1 MRRPPPPGVAPLLA
15 LGLFLMPF
23 ASPAAQQGPWAL
35 INGRIETVTQG
46 VIERGTIVIRDGLVT
61 AVGASVPVPADARI
75 LDLKGRTV
83 SPGLIDLISSAG
95 LPTAPAATG
104 GAGGGGG
111 QPARPSGLEPEMQ
124 AVQTVRLL
132 PSDAGAYR
140 RAGVTAVLVAP
151 SRGLFR
157 GQSVLLPAR
166 DSATGTSAIRP
177 VVAQH
182 VGYQGIGGGQFPGS
196 LLGVIATQRQ
206 MLYDAK
212 RYGAL
217 DQRWRTNPRGMARQE
232 QDARLAALVPA
243 VQGDQPVFV
252 DARTENEIR
261 RAARLAKEFS
271 LKLTVTGATEAWRAI
286 DALRDAGVVVS
297 LDFPRPND
305 VTGWRFRTGLPRTP
319 GDSATAAAAARKL
332 LEGNAAT
339 LHRAGIRFALSSGGK
354 PGDLLANARK
364 AVAAGLPADAALEAL
379 TRRPAELA
387 GVASALGTIEPGKI
401 ANLVISTGPLLADT
415 SRVTAV
421 FVDGEQFAVSSGEG
435 APAARSGARAGG
447 GAGAATSAA
456 GQWTLTT
463 NSPQGAME
471 STLALQQEGA
481 SVTGTMTSDML
492 GTAPVREGQLNGRRL
507 SWSVTVSFGGTSFTL
522 QYSGEID
529 GNRMQGTVT
538 AGDFGSFSF
547 TGERVP

>member
-1 MRRPPPPGVAPLLA
+1 
-15 LGLFLMPF
+15 
-23 ASPAAQQGPWAL
+23 
-35 INGRIETVTQG
+35 
-46 VIERGTIVIRDGLVT
+46 
-61 AVGASVPVPADARI
+61 
-75 LDLKGRTV
+75 
-83 SPGLIDLISSAG
+83 
-95 LPTAPAATG
+95 
-104 GAGGGGG
+104 
-111 QPARPSGLEPEMQ
+111 
-124 AVQTVRLL
+124 
-132 PSDAGAYR
+132 
-140 RAGVTAVLVAP
+140 
-151 SRGLFR
+151 
-157 GQSVLLPAR
+157 VLLPAR
-166 DSATGTSAIRP
+166 DSATGASAIRP

-182 VGYQGIGGGQFPGS
+182 VGYQGIGGGQYPGS

-206 MLYDAK
+206 MLYDAR

-232 QDARLAALVPA
+232 RDARLAALVPA

-261 RAARLAKEFS
+261 RAARLGKEFS

-305 VTGWRFRTGLPRTP
+305 VTGWRFRAGLPRTP

-387 GVASALGTIEPGKI
+387 GVADALGTIEPGKI

-421 FVDGEQFAVSSGEG
+421 FVDGEQFAVPSGGG
-435 APAARSGARAGG
+435 ASAARSSAR
-447 GAGAATSAA
+447 AGAATSAA

-463 NSPQGAME
+463 NSPQGVME
-471 STLALQQEGA
+471 STLALQQEGT

-492 GTAPVREGQLNGRRL
+492 GSAPVRDGQLNGRRL

-538 AGDFGSFSF
+538 AGEFGSFSF
-547 TGERVP
+547 AGERQP